1 MTAPVSE
8 YPLSERRILITGA
21 GSGIGKATAQL
32 FAASD
37 ARVAL
42 VDYNLEAV
50 TGVAAELKMPAFGC
64 DVGDL
69 DQVER
74 MVAEVETA
82 LQGIDG
88 IVNAAGIFVP
98 GAIEN
103 LSAKDWQRVMNANL
117 LGPFLICRQALPAL
131 RRAVSATIV
140 NIGSIGGLQP
150 ANGVAAYASSKAGL
164 LMLSKC
170 MAFEFGPSIR
180 VNTVCPG
187 TTETPMMQN
196 GLNDEI
202 RSRLKN
208 ANALKRLGRPEE
220 IAEAILYLTSQASSY
235 VNGATLVVDGG
246 YSWR

>member
-1 MTAPVSE
+1 VTTPSSE
-8 YPLSERRILITGA
+8 NPLSGRRILITGA

-32 FAASD
+32 FIASG
-37 ARVAL
+37 ACVAL
-42 VDYNLEAV
+42 VDYNLDAV
-50 TGVAAELKMPAFGC
+50 TAVAAELNMPAFGC

-69 DQVER
+69 KQVER
-74 MVAEVETA
+74 MVAGAETA
-82 LQGIDG
+82 LRGIDG
-88 IVNAAGIFVP
+88 IVNAAGIFTG

-103 LSAKDWQRVMNANL
+103 LGAKDWHRVMNTNL
-117 LGPFLICRQALPAL
+117 LGPFLICRQALSAL
-131 RRAVSATIV
+131 RQASSATIV

-150 ANGVAAYASSKAGL
+150 AHGVAAYASSKAGL

-187 TTETPMMQN
+187 TIETPMMQN
-196 GLNDEI
+196 GLNDET
-202 RSRLKN
+202 RARLRN
-208 ANALKRLGRPEE
+208 ANAMKRLGRPDE